1 MADNEKKQDF
11 TYEIREHIATLNTN
25 KDGWTKEVNVVAWNG
40 NAPKIDIREWA
51 PDHSRMTR
59 GITLTEKEGEDL
71 AKGIAQRMINKQ
83 REEGVKDSYE
93 R

>member
-1 MADNEKKQDF
+1 MAEKKGNEDF
-11 TYEIREHIATLNTN
+11 TYEIKEHIATLSTN
-25 KDGWTKEVNVVAWNG
+25 RDGWNKEVNVVAWNG

-51 PDHSRMTR
+51 PDHARMTR

-71 AKGIAQRMINKQ
+71 AKGIAQRMINRQ
-83 REEGVKDSYE
+83 REEGIREPYE